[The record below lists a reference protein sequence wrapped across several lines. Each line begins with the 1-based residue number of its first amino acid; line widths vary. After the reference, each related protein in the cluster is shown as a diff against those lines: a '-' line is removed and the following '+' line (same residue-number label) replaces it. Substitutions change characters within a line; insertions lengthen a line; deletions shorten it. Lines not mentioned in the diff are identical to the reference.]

1 MIQLI
6 LFLAIGVLFLSSLY
20 FLARR
25 TPRAEGGSGPL
36 VQARQA
42 LQALRSGLL
51 PPELVGRIFSRADLD
66 YVVSEVPE
74 SVRAL
79 FMKERKKIALSW
91 VNQVR
96 RQILCLRRF
105 YVGSARSYA
114 RLSLKTEI
122 ELALDFAALL
132 FACRALQVVLYVRG
146 PFAVPS
152 MVESTAA
159 VAARV
164 CEVSEESLAF
174 LTPAKVGALSNG
186 SAGAARL

>member
-1 MIQLI
+1 
-6 LFLAIGVLFLSSLY
+6 
-20 FLARR
+20 
-25 TPRAEGGSGPL
+25 
-36 VQARQA
+36 
-42 LQALRSGLL
+42 L
-51 PPELVGRIFSRADLD
+51 PPELVERIFARADLD
-66 YVVSEVPE
+66 YVISEVPE

-79 FMKERKKIALSW
+79 FMKERKRIALSW

-105 YVGSARSYA
+105 YLGSARSYA
-114 RLSLKTEI
+114 RLSFRTEI

-146 PFAVPS
+146 PFAVPG

-164 CEVSEESLAF
+164 CKVSEESLAF
-174 LTPAKVGALSNG
+174 LTPAKVGVLSNG
-186 SAGAARL
+186 SARP